1 MAALNSKHTHTHS
14 VAKDT
19 MDSKNGLYIWP
30 FIVPTFRG
38 NLLQAWLLQAV
49 VAGLLNSAISPEDA
63 LFTHVGSSKLSISSA
78 LDLDSLF
85 FCVHS
90 HGRSGGMLIETVC
103 TSSRWASFIL
113 TTWID
118 LRFPRASADLKGVSP
133 ASSCLLNQACKPD
146 CHTIIGSNQQIWASQ
161 VLSTITWNTKKQEQI
176 CVRYYAPNKKGF

>member
-14 VAKDT
+14 VTKDT

-30 FIVPTFRG
+30 FIEPTLRG

-49 VAGLLNSAISPEDA
+49 VAGLLNSAISPEGA
-63 LFTHVGSSKLSISSA
+63 RFTHVGSSKLSISS
-78 LDLDSLF
+78 SLF

-103 TSSRWASFIL
+103 ISSRWASFIL

-161 VLSTITWNTKKQEQI
+161 VLSTITWNTKKKEQI
-176 CVRYYAPNKKGF
+176 CVRY